1 MGEGTKSV
9 RILAVIVLSL
19 FMLTMVY
26 FTASVIRGFKNGS
39 LRAERDFMHIT
50 ETASSAVFF
59 DADSA
64 ALNELRNILIN
75 NEYVAAALVSSEK
88 NIFFAYPISSPLIG
102 MNIQGKPSLQTSSP
116 MIRIFST
123 RLAAAPEDDTMLT
136 VALYAVRSAD
146 IYNPARISFL
156 VILVGLA
163 ALFVMLLFI
172 SKTVPLNQDAE
183 KEGAKQASLL
193 QTQNHNMTSEKTFTD
208 IFDKK
213 AETEAEDEHS
223 FELTEP
229 ESEADHFTP
238 SAEFPEPEQVPVSVE
253 YHEAEDPSTYEE
265 DEDGEMTEH
274 SGDPSGLFS
283 PATGMGWE
291 QYLETRL
298 DAELMRSASSEQ
310 DLALVL
316 LRIPGIEGNRLMM
329 KKIAAVLLDFFKFK
343 DFVFEYKND
352 GFAGIL
358 LNINLDQTMVLA
370 ETVYTQFKE
379 LLQSENIPPK
389 LALGISMRSL
399 RLLPG
404 SRLIDEA
411 DKALHKA
418 FDETGMPIV
427 AFRVNPDKY
436 RQFVADSAREGR

>member
-1 MGEGTKSV
+1 MGESTKGI
-9 RILAVIVLSL
+9 RIFVIIVLSL
-19 FMLTMVY
+19 FMLAMIY
-26 FTASVIRGFKNGS
+26 FTASVIKGFKNGA
-39 LRAERDFMHIT
+39 LRAETDFMRIT

-59 DADSA
+59 DANSPA
-64 ALNELRNILIN
+64 VNELANMLSA

-88 NIFFAYPISSPLIG
+88 NVLFAYPAASPLIG
-102 MNIQGKPSLQTSSP
+102 MNIDGSPAVRSSSP

-123 RLAAAPEDDTMLT
+123 RLAAAPDENTMLT

-156 VILVGLA
+156 VILTGLA
-163 ALFVMLLFI
+163 AVITALI
-172 SKTVPLNQDAE
+172 YTSKSIPAAETTKNTDAPYYE
-183 KEGAKQASLL
+183 KEEKEDTPLIFTETPVTAEQTPPPLSADTVSNIDEKNMCVSTDFPSENGTEPANRDKADEAEEQGAY
-193 QTQNHNMTSEKTFTD
+193 T
-208 IFDKK
+208 
-213 AETEAEDEHS
+213 AETGSDAPPQ
-223 FELTEP
+223 T
-229 ESEADHFTP
+229 
-238 SAEFPEPEQVPVSVE
+238 
-253 YHEAEDPSTYEE
+253 
-265 DEDGEMTEH
+265 
-274 SGDPSGLFS
+274 DPSGLFS
-283 PATGMGWE
+283 PATGVGWE

-298 DAELMRSASSEQ
+298 DSELMRSASSEQ

-316 LRIPGIEGNRLMM
+316 LRIPGIEDNRLMM
-329 KKIAAVLLDFFKFK
+329 KKTAAVLLDFFKFK

-379 LLQSENIPPK
+379 LLESENIPPK

-411 DKALHKA
+411 DKALNKA
-418 FDETGMPIV
+418 FDETTMPIV

-436 RQFVADSAREGR
+436 RQFMADSAGTVKRQ

>member
-9 RILAVIVLSL
+9 RILAVVVLSL

-26 FTASVIRGFKNGS
+26 FTASVIKGFKNGS

-59 DADSA
+59 DTDSA

-75 NEYVAAALVSSEK
+75 NEYVAAALVCSEK
-88 NIFFAYPISSPLIG
+88 NIFFVYPASSPLIG

-123 RLAAAPEDDTMLT
+123 RLAAAPEEDTMLT

-156 VILVGLA
+156 VILAGLA

-172 SKTVPLNQDAE
+172 SKSAPVNQGAE
-183 KEGAKQASLL
+183 KAETAQDSVFRMQERSIPSAQAPG
-193 QTQNHNMTSEKTFTD
+193 D

-213 AETEAEDEHS
+213 AEPEAEHA
-223 FELTEP
+223 FEPAKQEAEP
-229 ESEADHFTP
+229 EPFSPPADVSSGEP
-238 SAEFPEPEQVPVSVE
+238 SLFPAE
-253 YHEAEDPSTYEE
+253 YHEAEELSTY
-265 DEDGEMTEH
+265 DEHEAKLIRENMT
-274 SGDPSGLFS
+274 DPSGLFS

-329 KKIAAVLLDFFKFK
+329 KKIAAVLLDFFKFR

-379 LLQSENIPPK
+379 LLQSENIPSK

-411 DKALHKA
+411 DKALQKA
-418 FDETGMPIV
+418 FNETGLPIV

-436 RQFVADSAREGR
+436 RQFVADSARESR